1 VHLTRN
7 IFMAA
12 ILKLEPE
19 RNLVI
24 VRYSGHVGANDAQ
37 RYLEEAR
44 AALSAMQPG
53 FRLLGDLTHL
63 KAMDVACAPYIRQI
77 MDLFNEKGIALVVRV
92 IPDPSLDIGL
102 QIMSLFHYGENVRII
117 TCATLEEAMRALEL

>member
-1 VHLTRN
+1 
-7 IFMAA
+7 
-12 ILKLEPE
+12 LKLEPA
-19 RNLVI
+19 RNLVV
-24 VRYSGHVGANDAQ
+24 VRYHGRVGPDDAQ

-44 AALSAMQPG
+44 PALSAMQPG
-53 FRLLGDLTHL
+53 FRLLADLTHL
-63 KAMDVACAPYIRQI
+63 EAMDVACAPYIRQI

-102 QIMSLFHYGENVRII
+102 QIMSLFHYGGNVRIV